1 MKTFIM
7 SRDQLLTTL
16 TNGRWFA
23 GFRCRWKAISPD
35 CYRVTTNYVPAGVR

>member
-1 MKTFIM
+1 MKSLIM
-7 SRDQLLTTL
+7 TREELEITV

-35 CYRVTTNYVPAGVR
+35 RYRVTTNYVPAGVR